1 MSRFFYVEPH
11 RVYYPQRKTPA
22 QRAAEE
28 QATRRYRL
36 RADPLV
42 AEGMAG
48 LEVDG
53 QPCNPSR
60 RALVSDPF
68 TNARSL
74 PWQRLM
80 TENGPYGMAE
90 EIRHTR
96 GSRAAGW

>member
-1 MSRFFYVEPH
+1 VGYRWPTGREVRE
-11 RVYYPQRKTPA
+11 A
-22 QRAAEE
+22 EDRANALD
-28 QATRRYRL
+28 RL
-36 RADPLV
+36 RADPCV

-48 LEVDG
+48 LEVNG

-60 RALVSDPF
+60 RALVGDPF

-74 PWQRLM
+74 PWQRFM
-80 TENGPYGMAE
+80 TVEGPYGMRE